1 MPAGWGRFPLGVS
14 FERAKETKT
23 RLGRSPLR
31 TSLGYEAGTASILW
45 PALALVGS
53 HRWPGKSMER
63 ISFSVRQCPCF
74 QGLTPVCGVSAAGN
88 QAPVSWKQRLTRV
101 RPWQKKYQLPKEQ
114 AYSIECPC
122 YLCDPARPRAETRR
136 TQGLPVPRGGFH
148 KAGEG
153 PAFGDSFPDFSS
165 GRNRAQRSVPGW
177 GAGFHLRNRRRA
189 KLFFLPLKK
198 PGAYAPGLV
207 LLIWMLPTLLTPPST
222 PAGPAPAPCW
232 ACPACPT
239 PAGADKGCG

>member
-1 MPAGWGRFPLGVS
+1 MPAWWGRSPLGVS

-31 TSLGYEAGTASILW
+31 TSLGYEAGTASSW
-45 PALALVGS
+45 CSARDPCCGS
-53 HRWPGKSMER
+53 CHCHHTKPPWAAGPIIRWFPPPGLPWKS
-63 ISFSVRQCPCF
+63 
-74 QGLTPVCGVSAAGN
+74 GVSAAGN

-122 YLCDPARPRAETRR
+122 YLCDPTRLWAETRR
-136 TQGLPVPRGGFH
+136 TQGNPVPRGGFH

-177 GAGFHLRNRRRA
+177 GAGLRLRNGRRA
-189 KLFFLPLKK
+189 KPFFLPLTK
-198 PGAYAPGLV
+198 PGAYAPGLAF
-207 LLIWMLPTLLTPPST
+207 ITQ
-222 PAGPAPAPCW
+222 
-232 ACPACPT
+232 
-239 PAGADKGCG
+239 